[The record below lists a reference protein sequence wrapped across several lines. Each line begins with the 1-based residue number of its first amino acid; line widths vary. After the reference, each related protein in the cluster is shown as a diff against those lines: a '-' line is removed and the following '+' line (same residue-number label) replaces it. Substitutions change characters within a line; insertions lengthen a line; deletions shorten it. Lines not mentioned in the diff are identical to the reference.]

1 MSAELGSALLLA
13 IGVGGAALF
22 ASKVDTNQKIK
33 QSLDH
38 SHSSPPHS
46 HSFEHPSL
54 VNFNTLERDIR
65 NGYPGRVNLKSLMDL
80 KLYKQDFD
88 TWSNRHTKRPT
99 PNSDHVNLVR
109 WDDAYPY
116 FASKEYNIE
125 PLEREVSALSQ
136 ALNALNQKIAYA
148 HQHIYVNRNND
159 GSHNDPSVPL
169 ILSHVTENNEG
180 IHTTDW
186 YKGGYP

>member
-1 MSAELGSALLLA
+1 MSAEVGSALLLA

-22 ASKVDTNQKIK
+22 ASKVDTNKKIK

-54 VNFNTLERDIR
+54 VNFNALEKDFR
-65 NGYPGRVNLKSLMDL
+65 NGYPTRPKLKSLMDT
-80 KLYKQDFD
+80 KLNKTDFD
-88 TWSNRHTKRPT
+88 AWSNRHTRRPT
-99 PNSDHVNLVR
+99 PSSDHVNLVR

-116 FASKEYNIE
+116 FATKEYNIE

-148 HQHIYVNRNND
+148 HTHFLIDLNND
-159 GSHNDPSVPL
+159 GEQNYGAPPVV
-169 ILSHVTENNEG
+169 SHVTYENNRG
-180 IHTTDW
+180 VHTTE
-186 YKGGYP
+186 YFEGGYP